1 MSKRTFAVILT
12 LLCSFCIGQA
22 LAGGIVLQ
30 RTRVIYDASRKEAA
44 LPVANKGAETPYLL
58 QSWVDNIDGKS
69 RAPFI
74 ITPPLFRLEA
84 GDDSSLRIIKTA
96 DNLPENKESLFY
108 INVRAIPAK
117 KKSDDVN
124 ANELTLVFK
133 TRIKMFYGKVTF
145 PASAVTGG
153 VWHPCAISLT
163 QARSSLS
170 GPDVRT
176 TS

>member
-58 QSWVDNIDGKS
+58 QSWVDNID
-69 RAPFI
+69 APFI

-84 GDDSSLRIIKTA
+84 GDDSSLRIIK
-96 DNLPENKESLFY
+96 
-108 INVRAIPAK
+108 
-117 KKSDDVN
+117 
-124 ANELTLVFK
+124 
-133 TRIKMFYGKVTF
+133 
-145 PASAVTGG
+145 
-153 VWHPCAISLT
+153 
-163 QARSSLS
+163 
-170 GPDVRT
+170 
-176 TS
+176 

>member
-84 GDDSSLRIIKTA
+84 SDDSSLRIIKTA

-108 INVRAIPAK
+108 INVRAI
-117 KKSDDVN
+117 
-124 ANELTLVFK
+124 
-133 TRIKMFYGKVTF
+133 
-145 PASAVTGG
+145 
-153 VWHPCAISLT
+153 
-163 QARSSLS
+163 
-170 GPDVRT
+170 
-176 TS
+176 

>member
-1 MSKRTFAVILT
+1 MSKRTFAVIIT

-58 QSWVDNIDGKS
+58 QSWVDNIDGTS

-84 GDDSSLRIIKTA
+84 GDDSSLRIIKIA

-133 TRIKMFYGKVTF
+133 TRIKMFYL
-145 PASAVTGG
+145 P
-153 VWHPCAISLT
+153 
-163 QARSSLS
+163 
-170 GPDVRT
+170 
-176 TS
+176 

>member
-1 MSKRTFAVILT
+1 MSKRTFAVIIT

-84 GDDSSLRIIKTA
+84 GDDSSGDA
-96 DNLPENKESLFY
+96 ANLL
-108 INVRAIPAK
+108 I
-117 KKSDDVN
+117 
-124 ANELTLVFK
+124 
-133 TRIKMFYGKVTF
+133 
-145 PASAVTGG
+145 
-153 VWHPCAISLT
+153 
-163 QARSSLS
+163 
-170 GPDVRT
+170 
-176 TS
+176 